1 MKSAYLCRTVCTKSG
16 KKHTPHGNHQNPWE
30 NKQISQNPGGKK
42 HTRATVIVNP
52 LKTIG
57 KTAFRA
63 MGEKHTSVPSVVR
76 TVGSMGN
83 PCKTIGK
90 TSDSLHNHWALTFRG
105 RRRIYA
111 CYSYRKTLE
120 NHQENNVF
128 RVTGSHRKSNPCLS
142 EHLFPIPC
150 YAFII
155 LGMAG
160 SVSHPSV
167 FSRFTSW

>member
-1 MKSAYLCRTVCTKSG
+1 MLKVA
-16 KKHTPHGNHQNPWE
+16 KKTHGNHQKPWE
-30 NKQISQNPGGKK
+30 TCINRKIRVAKK
-42 HTRATVIVNP
+42 HIRATVIANP

-57 KTAFRA
+57 KTAFP
-63 MGEKHTSVPSVVR
+63 GDGGKHTSVPSVVR

-83 PCKTIGK
+83 PWKTIRK
-90 TSDSLHNHWALTFRG
+90 TSNSLHNHWALTFRG
-105 RRRIYA
+105 RRRIYT

-120 NHQENNVF
+120 NQWENNVF

-142 EHLFPIPC
+142 KQIFPIPC
-150 YAFII
+150 YVFII

-160 SVSHPSV
+160 SISHPSV